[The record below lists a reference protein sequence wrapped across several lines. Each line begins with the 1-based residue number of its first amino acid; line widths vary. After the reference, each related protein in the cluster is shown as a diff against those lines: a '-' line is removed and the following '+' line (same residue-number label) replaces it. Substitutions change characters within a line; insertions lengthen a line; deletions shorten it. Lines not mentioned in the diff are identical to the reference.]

1 MNMYEKTIRYYAEKL
16 NADPEVL
23 EYTVKNCDTIPFR
36 FENGNMIVNEGYSD
50 SLKELWEETKS
61 KMQNE
66 SYRKTVVD
74 AIKNGAVNSISDF
87 EGFSPMA
94 DIVGTIRP
102 AAVDKKNAVS
112 GILRALGWII
122 MVCGVVGGMFLFV
135 VSFMTAIS
143 TIVAGIIGG
152 TMLMGFAE
160 VIDLLQELVNRSNYN
175 VNIMKNQKQGGK
187 YTMFY

>member
-23 EYTVKNCDTIPFR
+23 EYAVKNCDTIPFH

-50 SLKELWEETKS
+50 SLKELWEETRS

-87 EGFSPMA
+87 DGFSPMA

-102 AAVDKKNAVS
+102 AAVNKKNAVS
-112 GILRALGWII
+112 GILRALGWITI
-122 MVCGVVGGMFLFV
+122 VCGVGGSLFLFV

-143 TIVAGIIGG
+143 TIAAGAIGG
-152 TMLMGFAE
+152 TMLLGFAE
-160 VIDLLQELVNRSNYN
+160 VIDLLQELVNRSDYN
-175 VNIMKNQKQGGK
+175 VNLRNNRK
-187 YTMFY
+187 

>member
-61 KMQNE
+61 KMQYE

-175 VNIMKNQKQGGK
+175 VNIMKNQK
-187 YTMFY
+187 

>member
-1 MNMYEKTIRYYAEKL
+1 
-16 NADPEVL
+16 
-23 EYTVKNCDTIPFR
+23 
-36 FENGNMIVNEGYSD
+36 
-50 SLKELWEETKS
+50 
-61 KMQNE
+61 MQNE

-175 VNIMKNQKQGGK
+175 VNIMKNQK
-187 YTMFY
+187 